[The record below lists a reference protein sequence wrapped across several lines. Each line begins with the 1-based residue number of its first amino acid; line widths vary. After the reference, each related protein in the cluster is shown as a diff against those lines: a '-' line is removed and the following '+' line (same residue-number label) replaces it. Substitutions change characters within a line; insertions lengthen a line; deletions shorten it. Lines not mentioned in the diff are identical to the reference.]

1 MREET
6 YLVDLIAIELLN
18 SKGEGLLEVMKW
30 RCVEDMNIRRR
41 KGCDLRQVLV

>member
-18 SKGEGLLEVMKW
+18 SQGEGLLEVMKW
-30 RCVEDMNIRRR
+30 RCAEDRNIKRK
-41 KGCDLRQVLV
+41 KGCDLKQVLV